1 MKMLNIE
8 EIVINNKYLR
18 LQDDVDTLKQSIET
32 VGLIHPLV
40 VNKQNELIAG
50 GRRYTALSQL
60 GWTKIPVVVVDKGS
74 LEQELISI
82 EENMIRQKLTAV
94 EFEAGLRRAKD
105 IYEELFPETK
115 EDLDNPLDEEQVEVL
130 VEHTGRKP
138 FALEIAQKVGCSA
151 PAIRA
156 AIKRD
161 MESSSKVKKARET
174 GDLTS
179 AQASQLAKLDK
190 QTQNDLLQVVV
201 EKNLDSRDTRKLVQS
216 TFELGPERAVKQFLQ
231 LDPSQKEYDRL
242 SKTFKK
248 VSKDLQ
254 RQLDID
260 STFNGDE
267 LEKALAE
274 AEFLKSLLDDFL
286 TRKK

>member
-1 MKMLNIE
+1 MKMLSIE

-60 GWTKIPVVVVDKGS
+60 GWAKIPVVVVDKGS

-82 EENMIRQKLTAV
+82 EENMIRQKLSAV